1 MFQVSLSHGPVG
13 ADPWHNKQD
22 WKMAILKYQV
32 EVINRRRD
40 EDHPDGRVLAYAWQ
54 YEEVTNPHREG
65 KILTR
70 EEAIE
75 AIKEQGLVLVHQ
87 MGGCRIYDHPDE
99 PMWQKYH
106 K

>member
-1 MFQVSLSHGPVG
+1 MFRHGPVG

-32 EVINRRRD
+32 EVVNRRRG
-40 EDHPDGRVLAYAWQ
+40 EDHPDGRVLAYALQ

-75 AIKEQGLVLVHQ
+75 AIREQGLVLVHQ
-87 MGGCRIYDHPDE
+87 MGRCRIYDHPDE